1 MANAPSKGSSADEIS
16 AVKKVAL
23 VLASMGAENASA
35 IYKHL
40 SDEDVEQISVELAR
54 MEFHSID
61 VVEDVLNEFYELCLT
76 QKVVT
81 DGGID
86 YARSVLEKAFGS
98 EVADMLLTR
107 ITKQLESKSFDFV
120 RKADYKN
127 LLAIVQ
133 NEHPQTIALILSYAR
148 TDQASAIL
156 SELPKEKRVEVVER
170 IANMDRASPEVVK
183 AIEGSLE
190 KKFATLAS
198 SDSMEVGGITYVAEI
213 MNNVDRATEKYIF
226 DELAARDQKLA
237 DLIKQ
242 KMFVF
247 EDIVRLDAKDIQE
260 FVKQVDSKDL
270 AVAIKG
276 STQEVAE
283 CIFANISSRAREN
296 LQADIEYLHNVR
308 MRDVDEAQQ
317 RIVGIIRRL
326 EQEGAITIT
335 RGGGDEI
342 IA

>member
-1 MANAPSKGSSADEIS
+1 MASKQQDGELPA
-16 AVKKVAL
+16 AKKVAL
-23 VLASMGAENASA
+23 VLASMGAETASS

-40 SDEDVEQISVELAR
+40 SDDDVEAISVELAR
-54 MEFHSID
+54 MEYHSID
-61 VVEDVLNEFYELCLT
+61 VVEEVLNEFYELCLT

-81 DGGID
+81 EGGLD
-86 YARSVLEKAFGS
+86 YARSVLEKAFGA
-98 EVADMLLTR
+98 EAADTLLNR
-107 ITKQLESKSFDFV
+107 ITKQLETKSFDFV

-198 SDSMEVGGITYVAEI
+198 SDSMEVGGISYVAEI

-226 DELAARDQKLA
+226 DELSARDQKLA

>member
-1 MANAPSKGSSADEIS
+1 MANNSNPGELSPT
-16 AVKKVAL
+16 KKIAL
-23 VLASMGAENASA
+23 VLASMGAENASQ

-40 SDEDVEQISVELAR
+40 SDDEVEAISVELAR
-54 MEFHSID
+54 MEYHPIET
-61 VVEDVLNEFYELCLT
+61 VEEILNEFYELCLT

-81 DGGID
+81 EGGMD
-86 YARSVLEKAFGS
+86 YAKEILEKAFG
-98 EVADMLLTR
+98 EEAATTLLSR
-107 ITKQLESKSFDFV
+107 ITKQLKTKSFDFV

-148 TDQASAIL
+148 IDQASAIL

-170 IANMDRASPEVVK
+170 IALMDRASPEIIK
-183 AIEGSLE
+183 SIEQQLA
-190 KKFATLAS
+190 KKFASLATT
-198 SDSMEVGGITYVAEI
+198 DSMEVGCINYVAEI

-226 DELAARDQKLA
+226 DELTARDQKLA

-247 EDIVRLDAKDIQE
+247 EDIVSLDSIAIQE
-260 FVKQVDSKDL
+260 FAKQVDTKDL
-270 AVAIKG
+270 AVALKG

-283 CIFANISSRAREN
+283 CIFANISSRARES

-308 MRDVDEAQQ
+308 MRDVEEAQQ
-317 RIVGIIRRL
+317 RIVGVIRRL
-326 EQEGAITIT
+326 EQEGLITISH
-335 RGGGDEI
+335 GGGDEI

>member
-1 MANAPSKGSSADEIS
+1 MAAGKELTPARKI
-16 AVKKVAL
+16 AL
-23 VLASMGAENASA
+23 VMASMGAENASN

-40 SDEDVEQISVELAR
+40 SDSEVEEISVELAR
-54 MEFHSID
+54 LEYHSVD
-61 VVEDVLNEFYELCLT
+61 EVEEVLNEFYELCLT
-76 QKVVT
+76 QKVVAE
-81 DGGID
+81 GGYD
-86 YARSVLEKAFGS
+86 YARTVLEKAFG
-98 EVADMLLTR
+98 EEAARNLLNR
-107 ITKQLESKSFDFV
+107 ITKQLKTKSFDFV

-183 AIEGSLE
+183 AIEESLE
-190 KKFATLAS
+190 KKFASLSTA
-198 SDSMEVGGITYVAEI
+198 DSMEVGGINYVAEI

-226 DELAARDQKLA
+226 DELSARDQKLA

-247 EDIVRLDAKDIQE
+247 EDIVKLDSQAIQE
-260 FVKQVDSKDL
+260 FTKQVESKDL
-270 AVAIKG
+270 AVALKG

-308 MRDVDEAQQ
+308 MRDVEEAQQ
-317 RIVGIIRRL
+317 RIVGVIRKL
-326 EQEGAITIT
+326 EQDQVITIT
-335 RGGGDEI
+335 HGSGDEI

>member
-1 MANAPSKGSSADEIS
+1 MAKDSGSLSAAQKI
-16 AVKKVAL
+16 AL
-23 VLASMGAENASA
+23 VIDSMGAENASA

-40 SDEDVEQISVELAR
+40 SDDEVESIPIELAR
-54 MEFHSID
+54 LEYQPIE
-61 VVEDVLNEFYELCLT
+61 VVEEVLNEFYELCLT

-81 DGGID
+81 EGGVD
-86 YARSVLEKAFGS
+86 YAREILEKAFGS
-98 EVADMLLTR
+98 EAAANLLNR
-107 ITKQLESKSFDFV
+107 ITKQLKSKSFDFV

-148 TDQASAIL
+148 SDQASAIL
-156 SELPKEKRVEVVER
+156 TELPKEKRVEVVER
-170 IANMDRASPEVVK
+170 IARMDRASPEVIK
-183 AIEGSLE
+183 AIEAALE
-190 KKFATLAS
+190 KKFASLVTM
-198 SDSMEVGGITYVAEI
+198 DSMEVGGINYAAEV

-226 DELAARDQKLA
+226 DELTARDQKLA

-247 EDIVRLDAKDIQE
+247 EDIINLDAKAIQTFARE
-260 FVKQVDSKDL
+260 VDPKDM
-270 AVAIKG
+270 AIAIKG

-283 CIFANISSRAREN
+283 CIFANISSRARES

-308 MRDVDEAQQ
+308 MRDVEEAQQ
-317 RIVGIIRRL
+317 HIVAIIRRL
-326 EQEGAITIT
+326 EQEGALTIS
-335 RGGGDEI
+335 RSAGDEI

>member
-1 MANAPSKGSSADEIS
+1 MAAGKELTPARKI
-16 AVKKVAL
+16 AL
-23 VLASMGAENASA
+23 VMASMGAENASN

-40 SDEDVEQISVELAR
+40 SDSEVEEISVELAR
-54 MEFHSID
+54 LEYHSVD
-61 VVEDVLNEFYELCLT
+61 EVEEVLNEFYELCLT
-76 QKVVT
+76 QKVVAE
-81 DGGID
+81 GGYD
-86 YARSVLEKAFGS
+86 YARTVLEKAFGEEAAS
-98 EVADMLLTR
+98 SLLNR
-107 ITKQLESKSFDFV
+107 ITKQLKTKSFDFV

-183 AIEGSLE
+183 AIEESLE
-190 KKFATLAS
+190 KKFASLSTA
-198 SDSMEVGGITYVAEI
+198 DSMEVGGINYVAEI

-226 DELAARDQKLA
+226 DELSARDQKLA

-247 EDIVRLDAKDIQE
+247 EDIVKLDSQAIQE
-260 FVKQVDSKDL
+260 FTKQVESKDL
-270 AVAIKG
+270 AIALKG

-308 MRDVDEAQQ
+308 MRDVEEAQQ
-317 RIVGIIRRL
+317 RIVGVIRKL
-326 EQEGAITIT
+326 EQDQVITIT
-335 RGGGDEI
+335 HGSGDEI

>member
-1 MANAPSKGSSADEIS
+1 MADAKSNNNGLTPA
-16 AVKKVAL
+16 KKIAL
-23 VLASMGAENASA
+23 VLASMGAENASE

-40 SDEDVEQISVELAR
+40 SDEEVEAISVELAK
-54 MEFHSID
+54 MDYHPIET
-61 VVEDVLNEFYELCLT
+61 VEEVLNEFYELCLT
-76 QKVVT
+76 QKVVAE
-81 DGGID
+81 GGID
-86 YARSVLEKAFGS
+86 YARTILEKAFGEEAATS
-98 EVADMLLTR
+98 LINR
-107 ITKQLESKSFDFV
+107 ITKQLKTKSFDFV

-148 TDQASAIL
+148 SDQASAIL

-183 AIEGSLE
+183 AIESSLE
-190 KKFATLAS
+190 KKFASLAS
-198 SDSMEVGGITYVAEI
+198 TDSMQVGGINYVAEV

-226 DELAARDQKLA
+226 EELAARDQKLA

-247 EDIVRLDAKDIQE
+247 EDVVKLDSKSIQE
-260 FVKQVDSKDL
+260 FTKQVDSKDL

-283 CIFANISSRAREN
+283 VIFANISSRARES

-308 MRDVDEAQQ
+308 MRDVEEAQQ
-317 RIVGIIRRL
+317 RIVGVIRRL
-326 EQEGAITIT
+326 EQEGTVVISH
-335 RGGGDEI
+335 GSEDEF

>member
-1 MANAPSKGSSADEIS
+1 MASDAKQQELTA
-16 AVKKVAL
+16 AKKIAL
-23 VLASMGAENASA
+23 VMASMGAENASE

-40 SDEDVEQISVELAR
+40 SDDEVEAISVELAR
-54 MEFHSID
+54 MEYHSID
-61 VVEDVLNEFYELCLT
+61 TVEEVLNEFYELCLT
-76 QKVVT
+76 QKIVAE
-81 DGGID
+81 GGMD
-86 YARSVLEKAFGS
+86 YARTILEKAFG
-98 EVADMLLTR
+98 EEAAAALLGR
-107 ITKQLESKSFDFV
+107 ITKQLKTKSFDFV

-170 IANMDRASPEVVK
+170 IATMDRASPEVVK
-183 AIEGSLE
+183 AIEASLE
-190 KKFATLAS
+190 KKFANLATT
-198 SDSMEVGGITYVAEI
+198 DSMEVGGINYVAEI

-226 DELAARDQKLA
+226 DELSARDQKLA

-247 EDIVRLDAKDIQE
+247 EDIVQLDEMSIQE
-260 FVKQVDSKDL
+260 FTKQVDSKDL
-270 AVAIKG
+270 AIALKG

-283 CIFANISSRAREN
+283 VIFANISSRARES

-308 MRDVDEAQQ
+308 MRDVEEAQQ
-317 RIVGIIRRL
+317 RIVGVIRRL
-326 EQEGAITIT
+326 EQENLVTIA

>member
-1 MANAPSKGSSADEIS
+1 MANDSQKQEMSSA
-16 AVKKVAL
+16 KKIAII
-23 VLASMGAENASA
+23 LASMGAENASEV
-35 IYKHL
+35 YKHL
-40 SDEDVEQISVELAR
+40 SDDEVEAISVELAK
-54 MEFHSID
+54 MDYHPIE
-61 VVEDVLNEFYELCLT
+61 VVEEVLNEFYELCLT
-76 QKVVT
+76 QKVVAE
-81 DGGID
+81 GGMD
-86 YARSVLEKAFGS
+86 YARKILEKAFGEEAAS
-98 EVADMLLTR
+98 SLLNR
-107 ITKQLESKSFDFV
+107 ITKQLKTKSFDFV

-156 SELPKEKRVEVVER
+156 SELSKEKRVEVVER
-170 IANMDRASPEVVK
+170 IATMDRAQPEVVK
-183 AIEGSLE
+183 AIEASLE
-190 KKFATLAS
+190 KKFANLATT
-198 SDSMEVGGITYVAEI
+198 DSMEVGGINYVAEI

-226 DELAARDQKLA
+226 DELSARDQKLA

-247 EDIVRLDAKDIQE
+247 EDIVQLDSKAIQE
-260 FVKQVDSKDL
+260 FTKQVDSKDL

-283 CIFANISSRAREN
+283 CIFANLSSRARES

-308 MRDVDEAQQ
+308 MRDVEEAQQ
-317 RIVGIIRRL
+317 RIVAVIRRL
-326 EQEGAITIT
+326 EQENVITIA

>member
-1 MANAPSKGSSADEIS
+1 MARDNSTELTPAQRI
-16 AVKKVAL
+16 AL
-23 VLASMGAENASA
+23 VVASMGAENASQ

-40 SDEDVEQISVELAR
+40 SDDEVESISVELAR
-54 MEFHSID
+54 FSYQPIE
-61 VVEDVLNEFYELCLT
+61 VVEEVLNEFYELCLT

-81 DGGID
+81 EGGVD
-86 YARSVLEKAFGS
+86 YAREILEKAFGAETAS
-98 EVADMLLTR
+98 NLLAR
-107 ITKQLESKSFDFV
+107 ITKQLKTKSFDFV

-148 TDQASAIL
+148 SDQASAIL
-156 SELPKEKRVEVVER
+156 AELPKEKRVEVVER
-170 IANMDRASPEVVK
+170 IARMDRASPEVIK
-183 AIEGSLE
+183 SIENALE
-190 KKFATLAS
+190 KKFASLVTM
-198 SDSMEVGGITYVAEI
+198 DSMEVGGINYVAEI
-213 MNNVDRATEKYIF
+213 MNNVDRATEKFIF

-247 EDIVRLDAKDIQE
+247 EDIVNLEAMSIQAFAKEIDP
-260 FVKQVDSKDL
+260 KDL
-270 AVAIKG
+270 AIAIKG

-283 CIFANISSRAREN
+283 CIFANISSRARES

-308 MRDVDEAQQ
+308 MRDVEEAQQ
-317 RIVGIIRRL
+317 RIVSVIRRL
-326 EQEGAITIT
+326 EQEGVVTIS
-335 RGGGDEI
+335 RSGGGDEI

>member
-1 MANAPSKGSSADEIS
+1 MAKSETGELSAAQRI
-16 AVKKVAL
+16 AL
-23 VLASMGAENASA
+23 VMASMGADNASE

-40 SDEDVEQISVELAR
+40 SDDEVEAISVELAR
-54 MEFHSID
+54 MDYHPIET
-61 VVEDVLNEFYELCLT
+61 VEEVLNEFYELCLT
-76 QKVVT
+76 QKVVAE
-81 DGGID
+81 GGMD
-86 YARSVLEKAFGS
+86 YARQILEKAFGEEAAS
-98 EVADMLLTR
+98 NLLNR
-107 ITKQLESKSFDFV
+107 INKQLRTKSFDFV

-170 IANMDRASPEVVK
+170 IANMDRASPEVIK
-183 AIEGSLE
+183 AIEASLE
-190 KKFATLAS
+190 KKFATLATT
-198 SDSMEVGGITYVAEI
+198 DSMEVGGINYVAEI

-226 DELAARDQKLA
+226 DELSLRDQKLA

-247 EDIVRLDAKDIQE
+247 EDIVQLDEKSIQE
-260 FVKQVDSKDL
+260 FTKQVDFKEL
-270 AVAIKG
+270 AIALKG

-283 CIFANISSRAREN
+283 CIFSNISSRARES

-308 MRDVDEAQQ
+308 MRDVEEAQQ
-317 RIVGIIRRL
+317 RIVAVIRRL
-326 EQEGAITIT
+326 EQEGVVSIS
-335 RGGGDEI
+335 RGGDDEI

>member
-1 MANAPSKGSSADEIS
+1 MPNEKNSSAGNLTAAQKI
-16 AVKKVAL
+16 AM
-23 VLASMGAENASA
+23 VLASMGAENASN

-40 SDEDVEQISVELAR
+40 SDDEVEEISMELAR
-54 MEFHSID
+54 MDYHSID
-61 VVEDVLNEFYELCLT
+61 TVEEVLNEFYELCLT
-76 QKVVT
+76 QKVVAE
-81 DGGID
+81 GGID
-86 YARSVLEKAFGS
+86 YARSVLVKAFGEETAS
-98 EVADMLLTR
+98 ALLNR
-107 ITKQLESKSFDFV
+107 ITKQLQTKSFDFV

-148 TDQASAIL
+148 ADQASAIL

-170 IANMDRASPEVVK
+170 IANMDRASPEVIK
-183 AIEGSLE
+183 TIEASLE
-190 KKFATLAS
+190 KKFASLAS
-198 SDSMEVGGITYVAEI
+198 TDSMEVGGINYVAEI

-226 DELAARDQKLA
+226 DELSARDQKLT

-247 EDIVRLDAKDIQE
+247 EDIVKLDSKDIQE
-260 FVKQVDSKDL
+260 FTKQVDSKDL
-270 AVAIKG
+270 AVALKG

-308 MRDVDEAQQ
+308 MRDVEEAQQ
-317 RIVGIIRRL
+317 RIVGVIRRL
-326 EQEGAITIT
+326 EQENIITIS
-335 RGGGDEI
+335 RGGSDEI

>member
-1 MANAPSKGSSADEIS
+1 MAAGKELTPARKI
-16 AVKKVAL
+16 AL
-23 VLASMGAENASA
+23 VMASMGAENASN

-40 SDEDVEQISVELAR
+40 SDSEVEEISVELAR
-54 MEFHSID
+54 LEYHSVD
-61 VVEDVLNEFYELCLT
+61 EVEEVLNEFYELCLT
-76 QKVVT
+76 QKVVAE
-81 DGGID
+81 GGYD
-86 YARSVLEKAFGS
+86 YARTVLEKAFGEEAAS
-98 EVADMLLTR
+98 NLLNR
-107 ITKQLESKSFDFV
+107 ITKQLKTKSFDFV

-183 AIEGSLE
+183 AIEESLE
-190 KKFATLAS
+190 KKFASLSTA
-198 SDSMEVGGITYVAEI
+198 DSMEVGGINYVAEI

-226 DELAARDQKLA
+226 DELSARDQKLA

-247 EDIVRLDAKDIQE
+247 EDIVKLDSQAIQE
-260 FVKQVDSKDL
+260 FTKQVESKDL
-270 AVAIKG
+270 AVALKG

-308 MRDVDEAQQ
+308 MRDVEEAQQ
-317 RIVGIIRRL
+317 RIVGVIRKL
-326 EQEGAITIT
+326 EQDQVITIT
-335 RGGGDEI
+335 HGSGDEI

>member
-1 MANAPSKGSSADEIS
+1 MAKSETGELSAAQRI
-16 AVKKVAL
+16 AL
-23 VLASMGAENASA
+23 VMASMGADNASE

-40 SDEDVEQISVELAR
+40 SDDEVEAISVELAR
-54 MEFHSID
+54 MDYHPIET
-61 VVEDVLNEFYELCLT
+61 VEEVLNEFYELCLT
-76 QKVVT
+76 QKVVAE
-81 DGGID
+81 GGMD
-86 YARSVLEKAFGS
+86 YARQILEKAFGEEAAS
-98 EVADMLLTR
+98 NLLNR
-107 ITKQLESKSFDFV
+107 INKQLRTKSFDFV

-170 IANMDRASPEVVK
+170 IANMDRASPEVIK
-183 AIEGSLE
+183 AIEASLE
-190 KKFATLAS
+190 KKFATLATT
-198 SDSMEVGGITYVAEI
+198 DSMEVGGINYVAEI

-226 DELAARDQKLA
+226 DELSLRDQKLA

-247 EDIVRLDAKDIQE
+247 EDIVQLDEKSIQE
-260 FVKQVDSKDL
+260 FTKQVDFKEL
-270 AVAIKG
+270 AIALKG

-283 CIFANISSRAREN
+283 CIFSNISSRARES

-308 MRDVDEAQQ
+308 MRDVEEAQQ
-317 RIVGIIRRL
+317 RIVAVIRRL
-326 EQEGAITIT
+326 EQEGVVSIS
-335 RGGGDEI
+335 RGGADEI

>member
-1 MANAPSKGSSADEIS
+1 MAKSETGELSAAQRI
-16 AVKKVAL
+16 AL
-23 VLASMGAENASA
+23 VMASMGADNASE

-40 SDEDVEQISVELAR
+40 SDDEVEAISVELAR
-54 MEFHSID
+54 MDYHPIET
-61 VVEDVLNEFYELCLT
+61 VEEVLNEFYELCLT

-81 DGGID
+81 EGGMD
-86 YARSVLEKAFGS
+86 YARQILEKAFGEEAAS
-98 EVADMLLTR
+98 NLLNR
-107 ITKQLESKSFDFV
+107 INKQLRTKSFDFV

-183 AIEGSLE
+183 AIEASLE
-190 KKFATLAS
+190 KKFATLATT
-198 SDSMEVGGITYVAEI
+198 DSMEVGGINYVAEI

-226 DELAARDQKLA
+226 DELSLRDQKLA

-247 EDIVRLDAKDIQE
+247 EDIVQLDEKSIQE
-260 FVKQVDSKDL
+260 FTKQVDFKEL
-270 AVAIKG
+270 AIALKG

-283 CIFANISSRAREN
+283 CIFSNISSRARES

-308 MRDVDEAQQ
+308 MRDVEEAQQ
-317 RIVGIIRRL
+317 RIVAVIRRL
-326 EQEGAITIT
+326 EQEGVVSIS
-335 RGGGDEI
+335 RGGADEI

>member
-1 MANAPSKGSSADEIS
+1 MAAD
-16 AVKKVAL
+16 KKELTPAKKIAL
-23 VLASMGAENASA
+23 VMASMGAENASNV
-35 IYKHL
+35 YKHL
-40 SDEDVEQISVELAR
+40 SDSEVEEISVELAR
-54 MEFHSID
+54 MEYHSFD
-61 VVEDVLNEFYELCLT
+61 EVEEVLNEFYELCLT
-76 QKVVT
+76 QKVVAE
-81 DGGID
+81 GGYD
-86 YARSVLEKAFGS
+86 YARSVLEKAFG
-98 EVADMLLTR
+98 EEAANNLLNR
-107 ITKQLESKSFDFV
+107 ITKQLKTKSFDFV

-170 IANMDRASPEVVK
+170 IANMDRASPEGVK
-183 AIEGSLE
+183 AIEESLE
-190 KKFATLAS
+190 KKFASLSTA
-198 SDSMEVGGITYVAEI
+198 DSMEVGGINYVAEI

-226 DELAARDQKLA
+226 DELSARDQKLA

-247 EDIVRLDAKDIQE
+247 EDIVKLDSQAIQE
-260 FVKQVDSKDL
+260 FTKQVESKDL
-270 AVAIKG
+270 AIALKG

-308 MRDVDEAQQ
+308 MRDVEEAQQ
-317 RIVGIIRRL
+317 RIVGVIRKL
-326 EQEGAITIT
+326 EQDQVITIT
-335 RGGGDEI
+335 HGSGDEI

>member
-1 MANAPSKGSSADEIS
+1 MADAKASELTPA
-16 AVKKVAL
+16 KKIAL
-23 VLASMGAENASA
+23 VLASMGAENASE

-40 SDEDVEQISVELAR
+40 SDEEVEAISVELAK
-54 MEFHSID
+54 MDYHPIET
-61 VVEDVLNEFYELCLT
+61 VEEVLNEFYELCLT
-76 QKVVT
+76 QKVVAE
-81 DGGID
+81 GGID
-86 YARSVLEKAFGS
+86 YARSILEKAFGEEAAS
-98 EVADMLLTR
+98 SLINR
-107 ITKQLESKSFDFV
+107 ITKQLKTKSFDFV

-148 TDQASAIL
+148 SDQASAIL

-183 AIEGSLE
+183 AIESSLE
-190 KKFATLAS
+190 KKFASLAS
-198 SDSMEVGGITYVAEI
+198 TDSMQVGGINYVAEV

-226 DELAARDQKLA
+226 EELSARDQKLA

-247 EDIVRLDAKDIQE
+247 EDVVKLDSKSIQE
-260 FVKQVDSKDL
+260 FTKQVDSKDL

-283 CIFANISSRAREN
+283 VIFANISSRARES

-308 MRDVDEAQQ
+308 MRDVEEAQQ
-317 RIVGIIRRL
+317 RIVGVIRRL
-326 EQEGAITIT
+326 EQEGTVVISH
-335 RGGGDEI
+335 GSEDEF